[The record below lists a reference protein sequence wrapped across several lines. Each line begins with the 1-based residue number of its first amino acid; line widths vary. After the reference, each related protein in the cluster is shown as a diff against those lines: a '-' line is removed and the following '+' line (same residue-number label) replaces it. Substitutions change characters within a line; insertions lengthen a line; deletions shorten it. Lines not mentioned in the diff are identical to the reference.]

1 MANERFKMLKKSL
14 RFIMPYIKK
23 TCDRLRHLDVY
34 LARDPRYL
42 PQGCIVF
49 FPVMDCTLF
58 CGLAGVLVIKGEGK
72 DGRIMDPGQMKA
84 FLKRVK
90 ASNIQKVLDGSIP
103 VGKYLGGKRTLD
115 TMERYLI
122 ELKQGQFLRYVFIHP
137 KKAETFTV
145 ISNDINE
152 FVVEEERVI
161 ENNASRFS
169 STELEKINNSFIR
182 LKDFAWGL
190 KNDVLAN
197 RGDISSLVPSR
208 DTDAL
213 LQDGLDTYRVT
224 NFLLNSL
231 DRLEVRGRDSAGIQV
246 TLRMDTPAEMDR
258 VISRLKRDGLV
269 NDFLKRSQPGE
280 LMNGSISI
288 SLDNGR
294 SVTFTYKTA
303 SITGE
308 LGKNV
313 RNLRNE
319 IRSDTILHAFVEAK
333 TSLDACIA
341 HTRWASV
348 GSINEAN
355 CHPVNNF
362 TLETTVNSEGGL
374 KVPVKDYPYYGRGS
388 WYLDVALNGD
398 IDNYTWLRSEL
409 EKDDNNLIDPSV
421 TTDTKIIPLMV
432 EKYLLAGHDLKEAL
446 RLAAND
452 FEGSHA
458 ITMRS
463 NLEPGKVFLALKGS
477 GQSIYVGIGAD
488 QYVFSSEVYGL
499 VEYTPY
505 FIKMDGETPRV
516 EDDPSTRGQI
526 FILCEYKGGLDG
538 IEAFY
543 YDGYPLHLTE
553 KDIVKAEIT
562 TRDIDRGNHH
572 HFLLKEIFDAP
583 SSVRKTLRGK
593 YRVTGA
599 KASKPD
605 IVFNIGEDMVPRKLM
620 DALKNGKITSIY
632 IIGQGTAHVAACAI
646 AEAMQLYLKGTSIKI
661 SGRTASDLSG
671 FLIKDD
677 LRDSLVIAVTQ
688 SGTTTDT
695 NRAATMARLRG
706 AHIIA
711 IVNRRQSDITTKAHG
726 VFYTSDGRDVEMAVA
741 STKAFYSQIA
751 AGYIL
756 ALYFA
761 HELGTIS
768 PASIVRAL
776 TYLEKAPE
784 MMQRVIRRR
793 DEIRESAYELAR
805 KKRYWAVVGSGANKV
820 AADEIRIKLSE
831 LCYKTISSDIIE
843 DKKHIDLSSE
853 PLIIACTAGNPETVK
868 DDIAKDISIFKAHNA
883 SVTVIAEEGDTRF
896 SAVAD
901 SIIRVPRSFFPVSV
915 IINTLAGHLWGYYA
929 ACSING
935 EAEFF
940 RRFRNELARE
950 MIEHNRKG
958 ISIFEA
964 MADRKVKDMVASF
977 SREFH
982 RRKDQ
987 GLFATMNVGT
997 ASDIT
1002 LLLKYAMGK
1011 LPLEDFWEDF
1021 KDKRTSPSPLD
1032 ALDMALGLAI
1042 DELSRPVDAIRHQ
1055 AKTVTVGTSRK
1066 QERLRGILFDLI
1078 EELNF
1083 SVENLGIEAGLT
1095 LKRIQRALAELRG
1108 FTLYSVYGLDD
1119 QGKTTDRTSISIVS
1133 RGGVSFSMK
1142 SRVENSG
1149 PLIGTKKTIVNTQG
1163 VYVGFGRS
1171 DRAPI
1176 VIVPILGEKHVVSYL
1191 LLCHV
1196 TFNESL
1202 SSLEK
1207 REILGEKYYNIKDL
1221 VNESNIDW
1229 DDAYLEGLPTGFLL
1243 GEPEEIIAE
1252 KIIENIR

>member
-14 RFIMPYIKK
+14 RLIMAYIKK

-58 CGLAGVLVIKGEGK
+58 CGLAGVLVIKGQGK
-72 DGRIMDPGQMKA
+72 DGRIMDPGRMKA

-90 ASNIQKVLDGSIP
+90 ALNIQKVLDGSIP

-122 ELKQGQFLRYVFIHP
+122 ELKQGKFLRYVFIHP

-152 FVVEEERVI
+152 FVVEEEMAI

-169 STELEKINNSFIR
+169 STELERINNSFIR

-208 DTDAL
+208 DTEAL
-213 LQDGLDTYRVT
+213 LRDGLDAYRVT

-258 VISRLKRDGLV
+258 VMLRLKQDGLI
-269 NDFLKRSQPGE
+269 NDFLERSQPGE

-313 RNLRNE
+313 SNLRNE

-374 KVPVKDYPYYGRGS
+374 KVPVKDYPYYGKGS

-398 IDNYTWLRSEL
+398 IDNYTWLRSGL
-409 EKDDNNLIDPSV
+409 EKDGNNLIDPSV
-421 TTDTKIIPLMV
+421 TTDT
-432 EKYLLAGHDLKEAL
+432 
-446 RLAAND
+446 
-452 FEGSHA
+452 
-458 ITMRS
+458 
-463 NLEPGKVFLALKGS
+463 PGKVFLALKGS
-477 GQSIYVGIGAD
+477 GQSIYVGLGAD

-526 FILCEYKGGLDG
+526 FILSEYKGGLDG

-562 TRDIDRGNHH
+562 TRDIDRGNHP

-620 DALKNGKITSIY
+620 DALKNGKITNIY

-726 VFYTSDGRDVEMAVA
+726 IFYTSDGRDVEMAVA

-964 MADRKVKDMVASF
+964 MADRRVKDMVASF

-1095 LKRIQRALAELRG
+1095 LKRIQHALAELRG

-1119 QGKTTDRTSISIVS
+1119 QGKTTERTSISIVS

-1149 PLIGTKKTIVNTQG
+1149 
-1163 VYVGFGRS
+1163 
-1171 DRAPI
+1171 
-1176 VIVPILGEKHVVSYL
+1176 KHVVSYL

-1229 DDAYLEGLPTGFLL
+1229 DDAYLEELPTGFLL

>member
-1 MANERFKMLKKSL
+1 MAGERTKMLVRTSIL
-14 RFIMPYIKK
+14 EYIKK
-23 TCDRLRHLDVY
+23 ICLSLRHVRVYVARHVKDVP
-34 LARDPRYL
+34 L
-42 PQGCIVF
+42 GSMVF
-49 FPVMDCTLF
+49 FPIMDCTLY
-58 CGLAGVLVIKGEGK
+58 CGLAGVLVIKNGSNGK
-72 DGRIMDPGQMKA
+72 RIDPGRLKA
-84 FLKRVK
+84 FLKGIK
-90 ASNIQKVLDGSIP
+90 ASNINKVLDGSISTTR
-103 VGKYLGGKRTLD
+103 YLGGKRAFN
-115 TMERYLI
+115 TMERYLVR
-122 ELKQGQFLRYVFIHP
+122 LKQEHFLRYILTHP
-137 KKAETFTV
+137 RKAEAFTTL
-145 ISNDINE
+145 SNDINE
-152 FVVEEERVI
+152 FVVEEERAI
-161 ENNASRFS
+161 ENNASRFDS
-169 STELEKINNSFIR
+169 AELERINDSFTR

-190 KNDVLAN
+190 KNDILAN
-197 RGDISSLVPSR
+197 RDGVLSLVP
-208 DTDAL
+208 TKAPEGL
-213 LQDGLDTYRVT
+213 LNGGLGIYKTA
-224 NFLLNSL
+224 NFLLNSI
-231 DRLEVRGRDSAGIQV
+231 DRLEVRGRDSAGIQL
-246 TLRMDTPAEMDR
+246 TLRMNTAMDMER
-258 VISRLKRDGLV
+258 ALTKLKEKGLL
-269 NDFLKRSQPGE
+269 NDFIRRSRPGD

-288 SLDNGR
+288 SMDNGR
-294 SVTFTYKTA
+294 SVSFTYKTA

-319 IRSDTILHAFVEAK
+319 IRSDTVLHTFSGLK

-362 TLETTVNSEGGL
+362 TLGTHADSKANIQ
-374 KVPVKDYPYYGRGS
+374 VPIKDYPYYGRGS
-388 WYLDVALNGD
+388 WYIDVALNGD
-398 IDNYTWLRSEL
+398 IDNYAWLRSRL
-409 EKDDNNLIDPSV
+409 EENDNNLIDPGI
-421 TTDTKIIPLMV
+421 TTDTKIIPLII
-432 EKYLLAGHDLKEAL
+432 EKHLFAGHGLKEAF
-446 RLAAND
+446 RLAVND

-458 ITMRS
+458 IAMKS

-477 GQSIYVGIGAD
+477 GQSIYVGLGDD
-488 QYVFSSEVYGL
+488 QYVFSSEIYGL

-505 FIKMDGETPRV
+505 FIKMDGETPRT

-526 FILCEYKGGLDG
+526 FILGEHKKGLDG

-543 YDGYPLHLTE
+543 YDGFPLHLTD
-553 KDIVKAEIT
+553 KDVQRAEIT
-562 TRDIDRGNHH
+562 TRDIDRGNHP

-593 YRVTGA
+593 YRVVGTRP
-599 KASKPD
+599 SEHD
-605 IVFNIGEDMVPRKLM
+605 IVFNIGDDMVPRRLRH
-620 DALKNGKITSIY
+620 ALKTGKVTNIY
-632 IIGQGTAHVAACAI
+632 VIGQGTAHVAACAI

-671 FLIKDD
+671 FLIREE
-677 LRDSLVIAVTQ
+677 LGDSLVIAVTQ

-695 NRAATMARLRG
+695 NRAVSMARLKG

-726 VFYTSDGRDVEMAVA
+726 IFYTSDGRDVEMAVA
-741 STKAFYSQIA
+741 STKAFYSQIV

-768 PASIVRAL
+768 PASIVRQL
-776 TYLEKAPE
+776 SYLERAPE

-793 DEIRESAYELAR
+793 DEIRESAYVLAR
-805 KKRYWAVVGSGANKV
+805 RKRYWAVVGSGANKV

-868 DDIAKDISIFKAHNA
+868 DDIVKDISIFKAHNA
-883 SVTVIAEEGDTRF
+883 SIAVIAEEGDTRF
-896 SAVAD
+896 SLVAD
-901 SIIRVPRSFFPVSV
+901 SIIRVPRTSFPVSV

-929 ACSING
+929 ACSIND
-935 EAEFF
+935 EASFF
-940 RRFRNELARE
+940 RRFRSELARE
-950 MIEHNRKG
+950 MIEHDRKG
-958 ISIFEA
+958 LSVFET
-964 MADRKVKDMVASF
+964 MADKRVKELVTGF

-987 GLFATMNVGT
+987 GFFTTMKVGT

-1002 LLLKYAMGK
+1002 LLLKYAIGK

-1032 ALDMALGLAI
+1032 ALDMELALAI

-1066 QERLRGILFDLI
+1066 KEHLRGIIFDLI

-1083 SVENLGIEAGLT
+1083 SVENLGIDVGLT
-1095 LKRIQRALAELRG
+1095 LKRIQLALSQLRG
-1108 FTLYSVYGLDD
+1108 YTLYTIDGLDD
-1119 QGKTTDRTSISIVS
+1119 QGKTTDTTTISIAS
-1133 RGGVSFSMK
+1133 RGGVSLSMR
-1142 SRVENSG
+1142 SRVETPG
-1149 PLIGTKKTIVNTQG
+1149 PLIGTKKTIVNTQN

-1176 VIVPILGEKHVVSYL
+1176 VIVPILGEKHLVSYL

-1202 SSLEK
+1202 SPSEK
-1207 REILGEKYYNIKDL
+1207 RDILGEKYYNVKDL
-1221 VNESNIDW
+1221 VNESNINWNDN
-1229 DDAYLEGLPTGFLL
+1229 YLEKLSTGFLL
-1243 GEPEEIIAE
+1243 GEPEQVIAE
-1252 KIIENIR
+1252 KIIENII